1 MKKTLGIFVFGFI
14 FTAVFLFSSTN
25 AEAYTHVSTLRLGVN
40 SSQVLSLQQAL
51 NNAGFIVSSSGA
63 GSVGNETTYFGMRT
77 KNAVIAFQKSK
88 GLTADGIVG
97 AKSGTALTSSIVS
110 HYPEGCTSEIG
121 FSETTGMPCS
131 EGLDIGLIPSTCPN
145 NPTAAPLSP
154 TIQIISPNGGQT
166 WKTGETYDVK
176 WLACNTPKDSW
187 VKLTYTYTIPA
198 VTNVY
203 PPRPSPQTV
212 ECIATEIPPS
222 PGLYSWKI
230 KDTIVACGDAV
241 WSMPENLSFETKIKA
256 ELYTGTPAC
265 EGFYPGDAPCAVGTR
280 TLHASDESNTNF
292 TITN

>member
-1 MKKTLGIFVFGFI
+1 MKKTLGIFVFGLI
-14 FTAVFLFSSTN
+14 FTAVLLFSSTG

-40 SSQVLSLQQAL
+40 SGQVLSLQQAL

-63 GSVGNETTYFGMRT
+63 GSAGKETTYFGVRT
-77 KNAVIAFQKSK
+77 KTAVIAFQKSK
-88 GLTADGIVG
+88 GLVADGIVG
-97 AKSGTALTSSIVS
+97 AKSGLALASSIVS
-110 HYPEGCTSEIG
+110 NYPDGCTSNEG
-121 FSETTGMPCS
+121 FSKTTGAPCHG
-131 EGLDIGLIPSTCPN
+131 GLDIGLIPKTCPN

-166 WKTGETYDVK
+166 WKTGETHEIK
-176 WLACNTPKDSW
+176 WLACNMPDDSW

-230 KDTIVACGDAV
+230 KDYINSCSDA
-241 WSMPENLSFETKIKA
+241 LSPLSPYESFQTKIKA

-265 EGFYPGDAPCAVGTR
+265 EGLVPGDDPCVTGTR

-292 TITN
+292 VITN

>member
-1 MKKTLGIFVFGFI
+1 MKKTLGIFVFGLI
-14 FTAVFLFSSTN
+14 FTAVFLFSSIS

-51 NNAGFIVSSSGA
+51 NGAGFIVSSSGA

-97 AKSGTALTSSIVS
+97 AKSGLVLSSSVS
-110 HYPEGCTSEIG
+110 YLPGCISNSQSEY
-121 FSETTGMPCS
+121 SKTTGMRCD
-131 EGLDIGLIPSTCPN
+131 GGTDTDITTCPN

-154 TIQIISPNGGQT
+154 SIRVLSPNGGQT
-166 WKTGETYDVK
+166 WKTGETHDVK

-187 VKLTYTYTIPA
+187 VKLTYTYTIQA
-198 VTNVY
+198 MTNVY
-203 PPRPSPQTV
+203 PGRPYTQTV
-212 ECIATEIPPS
+212 ECIATEIPIS

-230 KDTIVACGDAV
+230 KDYINSCSDA
-241 WSMPENLSFETKIKA
+241 LSPLLANESFQTKIKA
-256 ELYTGTPAC
+256 ELYTGTPSC
-265 EGFYPGDAPCAVGTR
+265 EGYPAGDDPCVTGTR
-280 TLHASDESNTNF
+280 TLHASDESNAYF